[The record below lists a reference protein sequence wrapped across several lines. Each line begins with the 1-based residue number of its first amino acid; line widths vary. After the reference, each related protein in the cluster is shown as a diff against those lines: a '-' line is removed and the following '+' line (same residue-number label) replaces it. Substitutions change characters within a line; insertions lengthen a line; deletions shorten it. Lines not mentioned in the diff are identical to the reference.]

1 MAASRAMPAPV
12 IPPPMIR
19 RSAGSAVRLGN
30 RERREVAVLV
40 SMPTLPTIPLPSIW
54 FTWHDYL
61 VREGVR
67 VLDLGCGQGRHSLAA
82 AALGADVVAIDRDE
96 SKLESGRA
104 AAEQRNLDIDWR
116 VVDLEDTWPELEEF
130 DVVLVFNFLHRAR
143 MKEIIGAVAPG
154 GALIAETYLI
164 AQRELGWGP
173 KSDDHLL
180 APGELAR
187 LVTPL
192 EIVHGREVLEPVDA
206 ERWRAVASVIAERR
220 P

>member
-1 MAASRAMPAPV
+1 LP
-12 IPPPMIR
+12 
-19 RSAGSAVRLGN
+19 
-30 RERREVAVLV
+30 EV
-40 SMPTLPTIPLPSIW
+40 PLPSIW

-61 VREGVR
+61 LREGVR

-82 AALGADVVAIDRDE
+82 AALGAEVVAVDRDE

-104 AAEQRNLDIDWR
+104 TAEQRNLNIDWR
-116 VVDLEDTWPELEEF
+116 VVDLEDAWPEWGEF

-143 MKEIIGAVAPG
+143 MKDILTTVAPG
-154 GALIAETYLI
+154 GCLVAETFLV

-173 KSDDHLL
+173 QSDDHLL

-187 LVTPL
+187 LVAPL

-220 P
+220 S